1 MDKEA
6 GRSPWID
13 RALFAALVIVA
24 MAASMAAT
32 GFRFGV
38 NNNVFHIPYV
48 LDYASLPQFRGDP
61 VYRSLDKFVS
71 LAWPAVRLV
80 STEADVRAVFLAGLV
95 LGRLGAFAALLGF
108 FRLNGLSGPR
118 APAAALAV
126 VAATPWLTQL
136 SVIGGHGL
144 FIGYFTH
151 SELSWG
157 PLLGA
162 LVAVQYRRL
171 GLAGLLCGITFCLNF
186 FVGLWLLAAIALPVL
201 TSVRGWPLPASL
213 ARLAPIAPIRPA
225 AVGRALLIFLATA
238 SPVIVWVASTLL
250 ETRGAPPFDY
260 AGYLRLYFPDHSL
273 IDAAP
278 ATELLEFAL
287 ILVAYG
293 LAALLSC
300 APRFWMLVLAGWAL
314 LFVVGAAGPYL
325 VDSKLLFNLN
335 AIRSVGFVQF
345 VGFGLVILAAVR
357 TLADD
362 GSQLWQRLAAC
373 LVLAEL
379 LHPDRQVF
387 QLLAVDVLLA
397 AMLLCRRGATGLSA
411 PLLAIG
417 YVALVVLILV
427 VQFSA
432 AATWSQNVLLR
443 LVLLVALGGSVLLGR
458 RSFSVVL
465 AIGVA
470 LFNVAT
476 LVKWR
481 KDGAAQ
487 RLAVEAPF
495 ERMTGWVRRS
505 ALVGPF
511 LVPVDEPHRDLFD
524 NFQLKALRPVWVD
537 WKQGAVVMWEPAFY
551 PRWSARYAA
560 VERLQRADQFLA
572 YAAANAIPYVVLPE
586 DIGGCGGTRTLYRDG
601 GYAICAPG
609 GGAMPASAPQ

>member
-1 MDKEA
+1 MDKDA
-6 GRSPWID
+6 GPGVWID
-13 RALFAALVIVA
+13 RALLCALVIGATAV
-24 MAASMAAT
+24 SMAAT

-48 LDYASLPQFRGDP
+48 LDYASLPQFRDDP

-80 STEADVRAVFLAGLV
+80 STEANVRAVFLAGLV
-95 LGRLGAFAALLGF
+95 LGRLAAFAALLGF
-108 FRLNGLSGPR
+108 FRLNGLSGR
-118 APAAALAV
+118 WALGAALAV
-126 VAATPWLTQL
+126 VAATPWLAQL

-162 LVAVQYRRL
+162 LVAVQHRRL
-171 GLAGLLCGITFCLNF
+171 GFAGLLCGLTFCLNF

-201 TSVRGWPLPASL
+201 TSVRGWPVPAFL

-225 AVGRALLIFLATA
+225 AVGGALLIFLATA

-278 ATELLEFAL
+278 GTELLEFAL

-293 LAALLSC
+293 LAALLSR

-345 VGFGLVILAAVR
+345 VGFGLVILAAIR

-362 GSQLWQRLAAC
+362 EPQLWQRLAAC

-379 LHPDRQVF
+379 VHPDRQVF
-387 QLLAVDVLLA
+387 QLLAVDLLLA
-397 AMLLCRRGATGLSA
+397 AMLFGRRRTTNLSA

-417 YVALVVLILV
+417 YGALVVLTLV

-432 AATWSQNVLLR
+432 AATWSPTVLLR
-443 LVLLVALGGSVLLGR
+443 LVLLVALGGGVLRGWRL
-458 RSFSVVL
+458 L
-465 AIGVA
+465 ALALVAGLA

-481 KDGAAQ
+481 IDGAAQ
-487 RLAVEAPF
+487 RSAVEAPF

-505 ALVGPF
+505 ALAGPF
-511 LVPVDEPHRDLFD
+511 LVPVDKPHRDLFD
-524 NFQLKALRPVWVD
+524 DFQLKALRPVWVD

-560 VERLQRADQFLA
+560 VGGLRDAGQFLA
-572 YAAANAIPYVVLPE
+572 YAAANDIPYVVLPE
-586 DIGGCGGTRTLYRDG
+586 DIGDCGGARTLYRDG
-601 GYAICAPG
+601 GYAVCAP
-609 GGAMPASAPQ
+609 AIRAPARR

>member
-1 MDKEA
+1 MDKEV

-13 RALFAALVIVA
+13 RGLLAALVI
-24 MAASMAAT
+24 AATAVSIAAT

-48 LDYASLPQFRGDP
+48 LDYASLPQFRDDP

-80 STEADVRAVFLAGLV
+80 STEGNVRAVFLTGLF
-95 LGRLGAFAALLGF
+95 LGRLAVFAALFGF
-108 FRLNGLSGPR
+108 FRLNGLPGR
-118 APAAALAV
+118 WAMGTALAV

-162 LVAVQYRRL
+162 LVAVQHRRL

-201 TSVRGWPLPASL
+201 ASVRDWPVPAFL
-213 ARLAPIAPIRPA
+213 ARLGPIAPIRPA

-238 SPVIVWVASTLL
+238 SPVIVWVASTLV

-278 ATELLEFAL
+278 GTELLEFVL
-287 ILVAYG
+287 ILAAYG
-293 LAALLSC
+293 LAALLSRT
-300 APRFWMLVLAGWAL
+300 PRFWMLVLAGWAL

-345 VGFGLVILAAVR
+345 VGFALIVLAAVR
-357 TLADD
+357 TIADD
-362 GSQLWQRLAAC
+362 GPPLWQRLAAC

-379 LHPDRQVF
+379 VHPDRQVH
-387 QLLAVDVLLA
+387 QLLTVDVLLA
-397 AMLLCRRGATGLSA
+397 AMLLYRRHATGLSA
-411 PLLAIG
+411 PLLAAG
-417 YVALVVLILV
+417 YGALVILILA

-432 AATWSQNVLLR
+432 AATWSPTVLLR
-443 LVLLVALGGSVLLGR
+443 LVLLAALGGCVLRGW
-458 RSFSVVL
+458 RSPAL
-465 AIGVA
+465 ALIAGLA

-481 KDGAAQ
+481 KDGVAQ

-495 ERMTGWVRRS
+495 ERMTDWVRRS
-505 ALVGPF
+505 TLAGPF

-537 WKQGAVVMWEPAFY
+537 WKQGAVVMWEPGFY
-551 PRWSARYAA
+551 PRWSTRYAA
-560 VERLQRADQFLA
+560 VESLGDADQFLA
-572 YAAANAIPYVVLPE
+572 YAAANDIPYVVLPE
-586 DIGGCGGTRTLYRDG
+586 DIGDCGAARTLYRDG
-601 GYAICAPG
+601 GYAICAP
-609 GGAMPASAPQ
+609 AIAAPARR